1 MTTCGNAL
9 ITRMHSKLLNQ
20 SVESWHTSINS
31 GCLDHWHPLALPYT
45 GCSNWGNRP
54 KYIQTCDI
62 SRIQWLIIDVMR
74 RTSQFDPIFSRF
86 RCSHGKPI
94 LWGKNFTRR
103 CFENWPCTSLRNRMV
118 PQFPVPRQRWKRNR
132 MSRPNGWT
140 IFVTWLV
147 MAVMKCGEY
156 MAKWLMYGY
165 VAVNKWLI
173 MTNWLISGW
182 FMAGKV

>member
-20 SVESWHTSINS
+20 SVESWHTSINFRLL
-31 GCLDHWHPLALPYT
+31 GPLAST
-45 GCSNWGNRP
+45 GLTIHGLFKLGESSQIYPNMRYFPDPVTYYWCHAQNIPIWSHFF
-54 KYIQTCDI
+54 QI
-62 SRIQWLIIDVMR
+62 SM
-74 RTSQFDPIFSRF
+74 F
-86 RCSHGKPI
+86 HGKPI

-103 CFENWPCTSLRNRMV
+103 CFRKLALHLAAQPDGPAV
-118 PQFPVPRQRWKRNR
+118 PGPRQRWKRNR